1 MTSNSSSSDKSKS
14 SFSMDDFAKALDQ
27 YDYQFE
33 KGQIVR
39 GRVDLHTSDGA
50 YVDIGGKTSAFIP
63 AKEISLQN
71 TVSIAESLPLNAE
84 FEFLII
90 RGQDAEGQVT
100 LSLRQLQVQK
110 AWDTAS
116 EIAES
121 GKSVQVRITGVNKGG
136 VTGEVEGLRGFIPRS
151 HLIEKNDLDSL
162 VGQLLTANF
171 IQVDQENNK
180 LVLSQREIARAEA
193 IGQLAVGKLL
203 QGTVVKL
210 QPYGVF
216 VDCGGVTGLLHAKQV
231 TGASFNSPMTFF
243 TVGQPIKVV
252 IAEIDEYKNRISLST
267 KILEIHP
274 GEILE
279 NFEGVMADAEERIE
293 AAKEKLT
300 AES

>member
-1 MTSNSSSSDKSKS
+1 
-14 SFSMDDFAKALDQ
+14 MDDFAKALDQ

-110 AWDTAS
+110 AWDTAA

-203 QGTVVKL
+203 KGTVVKL

-293 AAKEKLT
+293 AAREKLT

>member
-71 TVSIAESLPLNAE
+71 TVSITESLPLNAE